1 MVVVHGIVSP
11 DHQLVE
17 AEVVASTNEGLDEEA
32 IEDAKKA
39 PVVQRGFR
47 AQPGTTPQSR
57 EIIFTM
63 QFVPRVPRTN
73 FPSAIPQ

>member
-1 MVVVHGIVSP
+1 
-11 DHQLVE
+11 
-17 AEVVASTNEGLDEEA
+17 LDQA
-32 IEDAKKA
+32 ALEDAKEA
-39 PVVQRGFR
+39 RVLGRGFR